1 MHRNSMLIK
10 IRPDAT
16 LCGYLCTIKSLYIF
30 WVSQH
35 PSPGVLKTVT
45 AASGTGHNVGTA
57 TSLQRVNRSSSRYGL
72 KLPHDVALH
81 NSSNSS
87 LPKSLLSSRLEDSSD
102 ASDFD

>member
-35 PSPGVLKTVT
+35 PSPGVLKTLT
-45 AASGTGHNVGTA
+45 AASGTGHNVGTS
-57 TSLQRVNRSSSRYGL
+57 TSLQRGPFVPRWREV
-72 KLPHDVALH
+72 DVPVLRPV
-81 NSSNSS
+81 
-87 LPKSLLSSRLEDSSD
+87 PKAAVTVFRTPDD
-102 ASDFD
+102 GCCDTRNM